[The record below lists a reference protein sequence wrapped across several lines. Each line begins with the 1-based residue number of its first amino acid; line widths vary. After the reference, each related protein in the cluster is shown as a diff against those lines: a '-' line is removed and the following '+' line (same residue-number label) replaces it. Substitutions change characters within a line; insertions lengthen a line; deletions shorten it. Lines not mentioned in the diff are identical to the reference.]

1 MARHRFAHPVDRSQT
16 IGGVFLWYDLIMPPI
31 LDLRADELLRAIGF
45 ELINEHH
52 PGVRISIYEEP
63 NPARQYCLGADFAL
77 GIQGRDKDTMTVL
90 DNTEARKTQV
100 AEVEATL
107 GEVSDKLLWGMAM
120 FYGGAFVLGERQF
133 GLPSLRRLLKDFG
146 YGFQFYERDE
156 KKKTRPVSD
165 KLGYHKAGNWTTDPA
180 LRALRRAIIQDD
192 IEVRSSECISQLSR
206 LQFKSRT
213 SIDPEDSLDEDM
225 VVKLAGGGSP
235 DLVMSLAYAFHACRE
250 VDHFPQQQIEYPA
263 GSAGDILGH
272 DEVFD
277 QEQQSAYRPGTPTA
291 KRARSLGRIGG

>member
-1 MARHRFAHPVDRSQT
+1 
-16 IGGVFLWYDLIMPPI
+16 MPPI
-31 LDLRADELLRAIGF
+31 LDLRADELLQAIGF
-45 ELINEHH
+45 EFLEESH

-77 GIQGRDKDTMTVL
+77 GIQGRDKDTMCVL
-90 DNTEARKTQV
+90 DNTDARKVQV
-100 AEVEATL
+100 AEVEGTL

-156 KKKTRPVSD
+156 TKKNRPVTD
-165 KLGYHKAGNWTTDPA
+165 KLGYYKRGNWTTDPA

-192 IEVRSSECISQLSR
+192 IEVRSGECISQLSR
-206 LQFKSRT
+206 LQFKTRT
-213 SIDPEDSLDEDM
+213 SIEPEDSLDEDM

-235 DLVMSLAYAFHACRE
+235 DLVMSLAYALHACRE
-250 VDHFPQQQIEYPA
+250 VDHFPQQQIEYPS

-277 QEQQSAYRPGTPTA
+277 DETRSPYRPGTPAA